1 MTRGTARVLPLRIA
15 AAARRPLEIEVGPAG
30 HGTAAT
36 APSSALAFAVRA
48 ASVTAASENATR
60 APCMCT
66 DAMRT

>member
-48 ASVTAASENATR
+48 ASVTAASEKATR